1 MVDGAASRLREYR
14 RLLPSGDLADALDGR
29 FWDAVVLTAANERQ
43 ALVYARQLDGL
54 HARGQLPGSRDRY
67 VVFPDP
73 PGPRVGSGGATLNV
87 MLRLQASVGHAWAS
101 RRILLLHAGGYS
113 ERSPAHGTLG
123 KAFGQLPMDAAGVGV
138 PATILEAQLVYLQD
152 LPAAL
157 PPGVFV
163 SSADVVLQMAR
174 VPPSTNAFANASPT
188 ESSPWVTPVPSKSV
202 SDTVF
207 SRATAPNSPNSS
219 DDTPPPTRRERRERR
234 ESPLGD
240 VGVSA
245 MPSETVR
252 GGAAGRGRG
261 DALTGGDGSSRR
273 WWRRVGPHRFGV
285 SRRMARVRRLGS
297 RRRRRAPN
305 LRRRRGVR
313 VRRFHAADGRGRR
326 RRVPRE
332 GRPRRQPG
340 GKRRWDERGCW
351 KWDGRDDRERDDRE
365 RWYGERSLRLRGSVA
380 RGSSTSGSR
389 VAGARASRETSSRA
403 SSASEPFR
411 ARGHDAGAAATLRAR
426 S

>member
-174 VPPSTNAFANASPT
+174 VPPDRRTRSRTRRRRNPRPGSRQSHRNRCRTRCFRVRPHRTHRIRPT
-188 ESSPWVTPVPSKSV
+188 T
-202 SDTVF
+202 
-207 SRATAPNSPNSS
+207 RRR
-219 DDTPPPTRRERRERR
+219 RRERRERR

-340 GKRRWDERGCW
+340 GKRRWNERGCW
-351 KWDGRDDRERDDRE
+351 KWDGRDDRERDGRE
-365 RWYGERSLRLRGSVA
+365 RWYGERSLRPRGSVA